1 MFIGFTHGH
10 AEITID
16 PRANQ
21 GILTVLQGIM
31 TSLLAIPTY
40 SHETIIHFV
49 MFV

>member
-10 AEITID
+10 AEITIV

-21 GILTVLQGIM
+21 GILTLLQGIVS
-31 TSLLAIPTY
+31 SLLAIPTY